1 MKIQICVAFHFL
13 LLLSTSAEESV
24 TRTMYDSMAQL
35 VGEPSYPDLWWS
47 ERQTCFDSLSP
58 DLSDTLEMAW
68 AGMVKYWEVGGVRY
82 DYWVPCNTARWFEFN
97 CTNLPGLGMD
107 IWEPCNT
114 VSNLAYDRLV
124 VELCN
129 QQDWTLSGQAVKR
142 IAEAFAI
149 VTFGSSFLHGSQT
162 NLGRMQDT
170 RSNDLFAYILHQ
182 VGWVVAALLY
192 RSIISP
198 H

>member
-1 MKIQICVAFHFL
+1 MF
-13 LLLSTSAEESV
+13 E
-24 TRTMYDSMAQL
+24 
-35 VGEPSYPDLWWS
+35 
-47 ERQTCFDSLSP
+47 
-58 DLSDTLEMAW
+58 
-68 AGMVKYWEVGGVRY
+68 YWEVGGIKY
-82 DYWVPCNTARWFEFN
+82 DYWVPCPPTTSHRWFEFN
-97 CTNLPGLGMD
+97 CTLQPGIEMA

-129 QQDWTLSGQAVKR
+129 QEHWTLSIHAVKR

-170 RSNDLFAYILHQ
+170 RSNDLFTYILHQ
-182 VGWVVAALLY
+182 VVC
-192 RSIISP
+192 
-198 H
+198 